1 MTNEFP
7 GKKILVTGGTGSIG
21 FNVVQ
26 QLLALDPKQVRVFS
40 RDDSKQFHARIRLG
54 NDPRVN
60 MLLGD
65 VRDKDRLR
73 MAMEGVNIVFHA
85 AALKH
90 VLGSENNPFEA
101 VKTNVI
107 GTQNVIECALENR
120 VDKVVGISTD
130 KAADPTS
137 VLGCTKLL
145 AEKLMSATSNYK
157 GSKQTKFCFV
167 RFGNVIGTRGSVIPL
182 FCRQIKQGGP
192 ITLTDP
198 GMHRFFMS
206 IDQSVKLI
214 FKAAEMMKDRE
225 VFILKMSIIKIN
237 DLAQSLVEVYAPKY
251 GHDPA
256 AIKIDVIGKINGE
269 RIHEKLVGRDEC
281 FNALETPEMFILK
294 PFIDGANVPVGDE
307 EYPGAVRIEEK
318 EYTTDTPELQSNRLT
333 REQIVELLKTNETY
347 IEESIF

>member
-1 MTNEFP
+1 MLNEF
-7 GKKILVTGGTGSIG
+7 KDKRILVTGGTGSIG
-21 FNVVQ
+21 FNIVR
-26 QLLALDPKQVRVFS
+26 QLLPFDPKQIRIYS
-40 RDDSKQFHARIRLG
+40 RDDSKQFQARIKLG
-54 NDPRVN
+54 NDPRVS

-65 VRDKDRLR
+65 VRDKDRLH
-73 MAMEGVNIVFHA
+73 MAMEGIDIVFHA

-107 GTQNVIECALENR
+107 GTQNVIECALENK
-120 VDKVVGISTD
+120 VEKVVGISTD

-145 AEKLMSATSNYK
+145 AEKLMSSTSNYK
-157 GSKQTKFCFV
+157 GSKQTRFCFV

-206 IDQSVKLI
+206 IDQAVNLI
-214 FKAAEMMKDRE
+214 FKATETMKDRE
-225 VFILKMSIIKIN
+225 VFILKMPIIKIS
-237 DLAQSLVEVYAPKY
+237 DLAQALIEVYAPKY
-251 GHDPA
+251 GYEPT
-256 AIKIDVIGKINGE
+256 AIKINEIGKINGE
-269 RIHEKLVGRDEC
+269 RMHEKLVGRDEC
-281 FNALETPEMFILK
+281 FNALEMPEMFILK
-294 PFIDGANVPVGDE
+294 PFIDATDTPVRDD
-307 EYPGAVRIEEK
+307 EYPGAKRIEPN
-318 EYTTDTPELQSNRLT
+318 EYSTETPELQRNLLGRN
-333 REQIVELLKTNETY
+333 QIIDLLKKNEGY